1 MDSGAAITSTDDAEE
16 TRSMTPFDPLV
27 PLLPEEVCWI
37 LDQALAC
44 EVSGFSCQFFYLSF
58 VESNVF

>member
-1 MDSGAAITSTDDAEE
+1 MDSGAAITSTDDDEEE

-44 EVSGFSCQFFYLSF
+44 EVSNSSC
-58 VESNVF
+58 